1 MRRKT
6 QESFICQL
14 WTQRPSM
21 TRRRRTRGHGTSPWS
36 WSWRGSSTG
45 CYIAYMRLA
54 KKKKICSPESR
65 IFPVDNSLGKILC
78 VWMYILPGFSEV
90 AQLRNLS
97 PSRAPPCKQPSKM
110 EIQFQTFIQAPG
122 SLIMSIKQLFKVFW
136 VYTLSIFLFLPL
148 LILPNIP

>member
-1 MRRKT
+1 MPVVDTKT
-6 QESFICQL
+6 INDKEKKDKRA
-14 WTQRPSM
+14 W
-21 TRRRRTRGHGTSPWS
+21 
-36 WSWRGSSTG
+36 
-45 CYIAYMRLA
+45 YISLVLELERFLHWLLYCIYEIS